1 MHNCVY
7 RKGCRAWQKGLELR
21 LCTLMLHRFVCV
33 LVGHDCP
40 EVNVV
45 LDCPG
50 VHGTL
55 QDRKWVLMMTEFHF
69 RPRSAADEQEF

>member
-1 MHNCVY
+1 MFI
-7 RKGCRAWQKGLELR
+7 GKGLELGQKGLILR
-21 LCTLMLHRFVCV
+21 LYTLKPRRFVCV
-33 LVGHDCP
+33 LLGYDCP

-45 LDCPG
+45 LDCTG
-50 VHGTL
+50 VYGTL